1 MAYDAR
7 FKMFY
12 RMLAKLFT
20 PEFWMDLLHI
30 EVVLNLVLSEVLIS
44 NKKKLCAMHF
54 KRNPIELVTN
64 VSH

>member
-44 NKKKLCAMHF
+44 SKKTLRYA
-54 KRNPIELVTN
+54 L
-64 VSH
+64 